1 MYPLK
6 FEPNFKDYLWGG
18 RNLARFGKQLPLTG
32 IVAESWEVSG
42 HTAGPSVICNGVF
55 AGKRLTDLI
64 GEYPAE
70 VLGGNVLL
78 KYDVKFPLL
87 VKLIDAN
94 QQLSVQVHPDDAY
107 ALTVESD
114 FGKHEIWYIIE
125 AKPDAQIIYGLLPGI
140 TKTEFI
146 HKVETDQVE
155 SCLQYLKVRAG
166 DVIDIPPGTIHALGG
181 GIILAE
187 IQQNSNATYR
197 VYDYH
202 RVDATGC
209 ERPLHIDKALEV
221 IDFTAGQD
229 GKKASQG
236 ATVVLASGVIKT
248 TLAQNAHFQVDCLQ
262 IKDVVNE
269 TTNGERFY
277 IYTVLAGS
285 GNIAWAQGKL
295 PIKRG
300 ETVLIPAALGQYQL
314 SGSLRT
320 LKSFATTKLKI
331 VGIN

>member
-6 FEPNFKDYLWGG
+6 FEPIFKDYLWGG
-18 RNLARFGKQLPLTG
+18 RNLARFGKKLPSTG

-42 HTAGPSVICNGVF
+42 HATGPSVICNGVF
-55 AGKRLTDLI
+55 AGRRLTDLI

-125 AKPDAQIIYGLLPGI
+125 AKPGAQIIYGLLPGT

-146 HKVETDQVE
+146 RRIETDQVE
-155 SCLQYLKVRAG
+155 SCLRYIKVRAG
-166 DVIDIPPGTIHALGG
+166 DVIDIPPGTVHALGG

-202 RVDATGC
+202 RVDATGR

-221 IDFTAGQD
+221 IDFTAGQ
-229 GKKASQG
+229 GGKASQG
-236 ATVVLASGVIKT
+236 AGVVLAPGVIKT
-248 TLAQNAHFQVDCLQ
+248 TLARNAHFQVDCLQ
-262 IKDVVNE
+262 IRGAVSE
-269 TTNGERFY
+269 TTDGERFY
-277 IYTVLAGS
+277 IYTVLAGK
-285 GNIAWAQGKL
+285 GVITWAQGEL
-295 PIKRG
+295 QIKRG
-300 ETVLIPAALGQYQL
+300 ESALIPAALGQYQL

-320 LKSFATTKLKI
+320 LKSFATTKLKM
-331 VGIN
+331 VGVG